1 MSQIVIKDWSLHS
14 PSYQRHR
21 PEQTLIYQIVVRY
34 KPQFRGVMVDG
45 MHHYP
50 KLLLVG
56 TCSQPARTSCWE
68 NTVDAIE
75 DRDSPT
81 SM

>member
-21 PEQTLIYQIVVRY
+21 PEQTLIYQIVVRH

-45 MHHYP
+45 MRHYRQ
-50 KLLLVG
+50 LLLDG
-56 TCSQPARTSCWE
+56 NMQ
-68 NTVDAIE
+68 
-75 DRDSPT
+75 PT
-81 SM
+81 SSHLVLGKHC